1 MTNTDV
7 TTERFHLALVGAP
20 NSGKTSL
27 FNALTGS
34 RQKVA
39 NYAGVTVERKAGAF
53 VTPAG
58 RQVTLLDLPGT
69 YSLRGRSPDEE
80 ITRDVVLG
88 KRPGEA
94 APDLVLCI
102 ADATNLRL
110 TLRLILELKR
120 TGRPL
125 LVVLNM
131 FDIAQRR
138 GVSIDVDAMSAALG
152 VPVITSIAVK
162 KAGVEQLRHRT
173 DEFAANMPTVTAG
186 DGWTPL
192 GLSEMK
198 ALQREADRIIRET
211 VKMPTKPDT
220 LTTRVDAIVLH
231 PVAGLAILALI
242 LFVMFQAVFSWAQ
255 PLMELLSDSFG
266 ALGTLVAQ
274 VLPEGILQSFL
285 QNGLIAGV
293 GSVLVF
299 LPQIIIIFLFI
310 LLLEDF
316 GYMARA
322 AFLMDR
328 IMGGAGLHGRA
339 FIPLLSSFACAIPG
353 IMATRVIDNRRDRLT
368 TILIAPLM
376 TCSARIPVYTLII
389 SAFIPAETVWGWV
402 NLQGLVMFGLY
413 VAGIGSALAVS
424 FVIKF
429 FMWRDYQPAPFMLE
443 LPDYKLPRLKSIAI
457 GVYTR
462 AKMFLQRAG
471 TTILSMMILIWF
483 LASFPQAP
491 AGAEGPA
498 INYSLAAMIGKFL
511 EPFFAPLGF
520 NWQIAVALIP
530 GMAAREVAV
539 GALGTVYAIEG
550 GKEAAD
556 AIGQAL
562 ASKWSLAT
570 ALSFLAW
577 FIFAPQCAST
587 LAVIRR
593 ETGSTKWMVVTF
605 LYMFALA
612 YVASLITY
620 TVAKAAGLG

>member
-1 MTNTDV
+1 M
-7 TTERFHLALVGAP
+7 HLALVGTP

-39 NYAGVTVERKAGAF
+39 NYPGVTVERKEGSF
-53 VTPAG
+53 VTPLG
-58 RQVTLLDLPGT
+58 RQVSLVDLPGT

-88 KRPGEA
+88 RTPGEA
-94 APDLVLCI
+94 VPDLVLCV
-102 ADATNLRL
+102 ADSTNLRL
-110 TLRLILELKR
+110 TIRLVLELKS

-125 LVVLNM
+125 LLVLNM
-131 FDIAQRR
+131 FDIATRR
-138 GVSIDVDAMSAALG
+138 GVTVDVARLSEALG
-152 VPVITSIAVK
+152 VPVVTSIAVRK
-162 KAGVEQLRHRT
+162 GGTADLLRRT
-173 DEFAANMPTVTAG
+173 DEISAQAPIPSQQNLWQPLTVAG
-186 DGWTPL
+186 LRAT
-192 GLSEMK
+192 
-198 ALQREADRIIRET
+198 QRQADRIIAAT
-211 VKMPTKPDT
+211 ISLPTKPDT
-220 LTTRVDAIVLH
+220 WTARVDAVVLH

-242 LFVMFQAVFSWAQ
+242 LFVMFQAVFAWAQ
-255 PLMELLSDSFG
+255 PLMNLLSFAFA
-266 ALGTLVAQ
+266 ALGQLVHDTLPAG
-274 VLPEGILQSFL
+274 LLQSFL
-285 QNGLIAGV
+285 QNGVISGV
-293 GSVLVF
+293 GSVIVF

-389 SAFIPAETVWGWV
+389 SAFIPARQIGGWV

-413 VAGIGSALAVS
+413 AAGIASALGVS

-429 FMWRDYQPAPFMLE
+429 FMLRDYAPAPFMLE
-443 LPDYKLPRLKSIAI
+443 LPDYKMPRAGSVAI
-457 GVYTR
+457 GIYTR
-462 AKMFLQRAG
+462 AKMFLHRAG
-471 TTILSMMILIWF
+471 TTIFSMMVLIWF
-483 LASFPQAP
+483 LASFPLPP
-491 AGAEGPA
+491 AGATDPA
-498 INYSLAAMIGKFL
+498 INYSFAAMIGRAL
-511 EPFFAPLGF
+511 EPLLMPIGF

-539 GALGTVYAIEG
+539 AALGTVYAIEG

-556 AIGQAL
+556 QIGQVL
-562 ASKWSLAT
+562 ATKWSLAT
-570 ALSFLAW
+570 ALSLLAW
-577 FIFAPQCAST
+577 YIFAPQCAST

-593 ETGSTKWMVVTF
+593 ETGSWKWMAITF
-605 LYMFALA
+605 GYMLTLA
-612 YVASLITY
+612 YLASLATY
-620 TVAKAAGLG
+620 NIAYALGAG

>member
-1 MTNTDV
+1 M
-7 TTERFHLALVGAP
+7 EAPLMHLALVGTP

-39 NYAGVTVERKAGAF
+39 NYPGVTVERKEGSF
-53 VTPAG
+53 VTPLG
-58 RQVTLLDLPGT
+58 RQVSLVDLPGT

-80 ITRDVVLG
+80 ITRDMVLG
-88 KRPGEA
+88 RTPGEA
-94 APDLVLCI
+94 VPDLVLCV
-102 ADATNLRL
+102 ADSTNLRL
-110 TLRLILELKR
+110 TIRLVLELKR

-125 LVVLNM
+125 MLVLNM
-131 FDIAQRR
+131 FDIATRR
-138 GVSIDVDAMSAALG
+138 GVTVDVAGLSEALG
-152 VPVITSIAVK
+152 VPVVTSVAVRK
-162 KAGVEQLRHRT
+162 GGTADLLRRT
-173 DEFAANMPTVTAG
+173 DEIAAQAHALTQHRRNL
-186 DGWTPL
+186 WQPL
-192 GLSEMK
+192 TIAQLR
-198 ALQREADRIIRET
+198 ATQREADRIIAAT
-211 VKMPTKPDT
+211 VSLPARPDSWT
-220 LTTRVDAIVLH
+220 ARIDAVVLH

-242 LFVMFQAVFSWAQ
+242 LFVMFQAVFAWAQ
-255 PLMELLSDSFG
+255 PLMELLSSGFG
-266 ALGTLVAQ
+266 SLGQFVHDTLPAG
-274 VLPEGILQSFL
+274 LLQSFL
-285 QNGLIAGV
+285 QNGVISGV
-293 GSVLVF
+293 GSVIVF

-389 SAFIPAETVWGWV
+389 SAFIPARQIWGWV
-402 NLQGLVMFGLY
+402 GLQGLVMFGLY
-413 VAGIGSALAVS
+413 AAGIVSALGVS

-429 FMWRDYQPAPFMLE
+429 FMLRDYAPAPFMLE
-443 LPDYKLPRLKSIAI
+443 LPDYKMPRARSIAI

-462 AKMFLQRAG
+462 ATMFLQRAG
-471 TTILSMMILIWF
+471 TTIFSMMVMIWL
-483 LASFPQAP
+483 LASLPPPP

-498 INYSLAAMIGKFL
+498 IDYSLAAMIGKAL
-511 EPFFAPLGF
+511 EPLLAPVGF

-539 GALGTVYAIEG
+539 AALGTVYAIEG

-556 AIGQAL
+556 QIGQVL
-562 ASKWSLAT
+562 ATKWSLAT
-570 ALSFLAW
+570 ALSLLAW
-577 FIFAPQCAST
+577 YIFAPQCAST

-593 ETGSTKWMVVTF
+593 ETGSWKWMAITF
-605 LYMFALA
+605 GYMLALA
-612 YVASLITY
+612 YAASLATY
-620 TVAKAAGLG
+620 NIAVALGAG

>member
-1 MTNTDV
+1 M
-7 TTERFHLALVGAP
+7 EAPLMHLALVGTP

-39 NYAGVTVERKAGAF
+39 NYPGVTVERKEGSF
-53 VTPAG
+53 VTPLG
-58 RQVTLLDLPGT
+58 RQVSLVDLPGT

-80 ITRDVVLG
+80 ITRDMVLG
-88 KRPGEA
+88 RTPGEA
-94 APDLVLCI
+94 VPDLVLCV
-102 ADATNLRL
+102 ADSTNLRL
-110 TLRLILELKR
+110 TIRLVLELKR

-125 LVVLNM
+125 MLVLNM
-131 FDIAQRR
+131 FDIATRR
-138 GVSIDVDAMSAALG
+138 GVTVDVAGLSDALG
-152 VPVITSIAVK
+152 VPVVTSVAVRK
-162 KAGVEQLRHRT
+162 GGTADLLRRT
-173 DEFAANMPTVTAG
+173 DEIAAQAHALTQHRRNL
-186 DGWTPL
+186 WQPL
-192 GLSEMK
+192 TIAQLR
-198 ALQREADRIIRET
+198 ATQREADRIIAAT
-211 VKMPTKPDT
+211 VSLPARPDSWT
-220 LTTRVDAIVLH
+220 ARIDAVVLH

-242 LFVMFQAVFSWAQ
+242 LFVMFQAVFAWAQ
-255 PLMELLSDSFG
+255 PLMELLSSGFG
-266 ALGTLVAQ
+266 SLGQFVHDTLPA
-274 VLPEGILQSFL
+274 GFLQSFL
-285 QNGLIAGV
+285 QNGVISGV
-293 GSVLVF
+293 GSVIVF

-389 SAFIPAETVWGWV
+389 SAFIPARQIWGWV
-402 NLQGLVMFGLY
+402 GLQGLVMFGLY
-413 VAGIGSALAVS
+413 AAGIVSALGVS

-429 FMWRDYQPAPFMLE
+429 FMLRDYAPAPFMLE
-443 LPDYKLPRLKSIAI
+443 LPDYKMPRARSIAI

-462 AKMFLQRAG
+462 ATMFLQRAG
-471 TTILSMMILIWF
+471 TTIFSMMVMIWL
-483 LASFPQAP
+483 LASLPPPP

-498 INYSLAAMIGKFL
+498 IDYSLAAMIGKAL
-511 EPFFAPLGF
+511 EPLLAPVGF

-539 GALGTVYAIEG
+539 AALGTVYAIEG

-556 AIGQAL
+556 QIGQVL
-562 ASKWSLAT
+562 ATKWSLAT
-570 ALSFLAW
+570 ALSLLAW
-577 FIFAPQCAST
+577 YIFAPQCAST

-593 ETGSTKWMVVTF
+593 ETGSWKWMAITF
-605 LYMFALA
+605 GYMLALA
-612 YVASLITY
+612 YAASLATY
-620 TVAKAAGLG
+620 NIAVALGAG

>member
-1 MTNTDV
+1 M
-7 TTERFHLALVGAP
+7 HLALVGTP

-39 NYAGVTVERKAGAF
+39 NYPGVTVERKEGAF
-53 VTPAG
+53 VTPKG
-58 RQVTLLDLPGT
+58 RQVSLLDLPGT

-88 KRPGEA
+88 RASGEPL
-94 APDLVLCI
+94 PDLVLCV
-102 ADATNLRL
+102 ADSTNLRL
-110 TLRLILELKR
+110 TIRLLLELKS

-125 LVVLNM
+125 ALVLNM
-131 FDIAQRR
+131 FDIATRR
-138 GVSIDVDAMSAALG
+138 GVSVDVARLSEALG
-152 VPVITSIAVK
+152 VPVVTSIAVRK
-162 KAGVEQLRHRT
+162 GGTADLLRLT
-173 DEFAANMPTVTAG
+173 DEILAREDVSERQNL
-186 DGWTPL
+186 WQPL
-192 GLSEMK
+192 SVSELR
-198 ALQREADRIIRET
+198 ATQREADRIIAAT
-211 VKMPTKPDT
+211 VSLPARPDT
-220 LTTRVDAIVLH
+220 WTARIDAVVLH
-231 PVAGLAILALI
+231 PVAGLLILLAI
-242 LFVMFQAVFSWAQ
+242 LFVMFQAVFAWAQ
-255 PLMELLSDSFG
+255 PLMGLLSSAFD
-266 ALGTLVAQ
+266 ALGQLVHETLPAG
-274 VLPEGILQSFL
+274 LLQSFL
-285 QNGLIAGV
+285 QNGVISGV
-293 GSVLVF
+293 GSVIVF

-389 SAFIPAETVWGWV
+389 SAFIPPKLIWGWI

-413 VAGIGSALAVS
+413 AAGIASALGVS

-429 FMWRDYQPAPFMLE
+429 FVWRDYRAAPFMLE
-443 LPDYKLPRLKSIAI
+443 LPDYKMPRLRSIGI
-457 GVYTR
+457 GVYNR

-471 TTILSMMILIWF
+471 TTIFSMMVLIWF
-483 LASFPQAP
+483 LASFPQPP

-498 INYSLAAMIGKFL
+498 INYSLAAMIGKAL
-511 EPFFAPLGF
+511 EPLLAPVGF

-539 GALGTVYAIEG
+539 AALGTVYAIEG
-550 GKEAAD
+550 GKEAAEQ
-556 AIGQAL
+556 IGQVL
-562 ASKWSLAT
+562 VTKWSLAT
-570 ALSFLAW
+570 ALSLLAW
-577 FIFAPQCAST
+577 YIFAPQCAST

-593 ETGSTKWMVVTF
+593 ETGSSKWMVATF
-605 LYMFALA
+605 AYMLALA
-612 YVASLITY
+612 YLASLATFNI
-620 TVAKAAGLG
+620 AAQLGLG

>member
-1 MTNTDV
+1 M
-7 TTERFHLALVGAP
+7 EAPLMHFALVGTP

-39 NYAGVTVERKAGAF
+39 NYPGVTVERKEGSF
-53 VTPAG
+53 VTPLG
-58 RQVTLLDLPGT
+58 RQVSLVDLPGT

-88 KRPGEA
+88 RTPGEA
-94 APDLVLCI
+94 VPDLVLCV

-110 TLRLILELKR
+110 TIRLVLELKS

-125 LVVLNM
+125 LLVLNM
-131 FDIAQRR
+131 FDIATRR
-138 GVSIDVDAMSAALG
+138 GVTVDVARLSEALG
-152 VPVITSIAVK
+152 VPVVTSIAVRK
-162 KAGVEQLRHRT
+162 GGTADLLRRT
-173 DEFAANMPTVTAG
+173 DEISAQAPVPLRQNLWQPLTVAG
-186 DGWTPL
+186 LRAT
-192 GLSEMK
+192 
-198 ALQREADRIIRET
+198 QREADRIIAAT
-211 VKMPTKPDT
+211 ISLPAKPDT
-220 LTTRVDAIVLH
+220 WTARVDAVVLH

-242 LFVMFQAVFSWAQ
+242 LFVMFQAVFAWAQ
-255 PLMELLSDSFG
+255 PLMDLLSSAFA
-266 ALGTLVAQ
+266 ALGQLVHATLPAG
-274 VLPEGILQSFL
+274 LLQSFL
-285 QNGLIAGV
+285 QNGVISGV
-293 GSVLVF
+293 GSVIVF

-389 SAFIPAETVWGWV
+389 SAFIPARQIGGWV

-413 VAGIGSALAVS
+413 AAGIASALGVS

-429 FMWRDYQPAPFMLE
+429 FMLRDYAPAPFMLE
-443 LPDYKLPRLKSIAI
+443 LPDYKMPRAGSIAI
-457 GVYTR
+457 GIYTR

-471 TTILSMMILIWF
+471 TTIFSMMVLIWF
-483 LASFPQAP
+483 LASFPLPP
-491 AGAEGPA
+491 AGVTDPA
-498 INYSLAAMIGKFL
+498 INYSFAAMIGNAL
-511 EPFFAPLGF
+511 EPLLMPIGF

-539 GALGTVYAIEG
+539 AALGTVYAIEG
-550 GKEAAD
+550 GKEAAHQ
-556 AIGQAL
+556 IGQVL
-562 ASKWSLAT
+562 ATKWSLAT
-570 ALSFLAW
+570 ALSLLAW
-577 FIFAPQCAST
+577 YIFAPQCAST

-593 ETGSTKWMVVTF
+593 ETGSWKWMAITF
-605 LYMFALA
+605 AYMLALA
-612 YVASLITY
+612 YVASLATY
-620 TVAKAAGLG
+620 NIAYALGAG

>member
-1 MTNTDV
+1 M
-7 TTERFHLALVGAP
+7 EAPLMHFALVGTP

-39 NYAGVTVERKAGAF
+39 NYPGVTVERKEGSF
-53 VTPAG
+53 VTPLG
-58 RQVTLLDLPGT
+58 RQVSLVDLPGT

-88 KRPGEA
+88 RTPGEA
-94 APDLVLCI
+94 VPDLVLCV

-110 TLRLILELKR
+110 TIRLVLELKS

-125 LVVLNM
+125 LLVLNM
-131 FDIAQRR
+131 FDIATRR
-138 GVSIDVDAMSAALG
+138 GVTVDVARLSEALG
-152 VPVITSIAVK
+152 VPVVTSIAVRK
-162 KAGVEQLRHRT
+162 GGTADLLRRT
-173 DEFAANMPTVTAG
+173 DEISAQAPVPLRQNLWQPLTVAG
-186 DGWTPL
+186 LRAT
-192 GLSEMK
+192 
-198 ALQREADRIIRET
+198 QREADRIIAAT
-211 VKMPTKPDT
+211 ISLPAKPDT
-220 LTTRVDAIVLH
+220 WTARVDAVVLH

-242 LFVMFQAVFSWAQ
+242 LFVMFQAVFAWAQ
-255 PLMELLSDSFG
+255 PLMDLLSSAFA
-266 ALGTLVAQ
+266 ALGQLVHATLPAG
-274 VLPEGILQSFL
+274 LLQSFL
-285 QNGLIAGV
+285 QNGVISGV
-293 GSVLVF
+293 GSVIVF

-389 SAFIPAETVWGWV
+389 SAFIPARQIGGWV

-413 VAGIGSALAVS
+413 AAGIASALGVS

-429 FMWRDYQPAPFMLE
+429 FMLRDYAPAPFMLE
-443 LPDYKLPRLKSIAI
+443 LPDYKMPRAGSIAI
-457 GVYTR
+457 GIYTR

-471 TTILSMMILIWF
+471 TTIFSMMVLIWF
-483 LASFPQAP
+483 LASFPLPP
-491 AGAEGPA
+491 AGVTDPA
-498 INYSLAAMIGKFL
+498 INYSFAAMIGKAL
-511 EPFFAPLGF
+511 EPLLMPIGF

-539 GALGTVYAIEG
+539 AALGTVYAIEG
-550 GKEAAD
+550 GKEAAHQ
-556 AIGQAL
+556 IGQVL
-562 ASKWSLAT
+562 ATKWSLAT
-570 ALSFLAW
+570 ALSLLAW
-577 FIFAPQCAST
+577 YIFAPQCAST

-593 ETGSTKWMVVTF
+593 ETGSWKWMAITF
-605 LYMFALA
+605 AYMLALA
-612 YVASLITY
+612 YAASLATY
-620 TVAKAAGLG
+620 NVAYALGAG

>member
-1 MTNTDV
+1 M
-7 TTERFHLALVGAP
+7 EAPLMHFALVGTP

-39 NYAGVTVERKAGAF
+39 NYPGVTVERKEGSF
-53 VTPAG
+53 VTPLG
-58 RQVTLLDLPGT
+58 RQVSLVDLPGT

-88 KRPGEA
+88 RTPGEA
-94 APDLVLCI
+94 VPDLVLCV

-110 TLRLILELKR
+110 TIRLVLELKS

-125 LVVLNM
+125 LLVLNM
-131 FDIAQRR
+131 FDIATRR
-138 GVSIDVDAMSAALG
+138 GVTVDVARLSEALG
-152 VPVITSIAVK
+152 VPVVTSIAVRK
-162 KAGVEQLRHRT
+162 GGTADLLRRT
-173 DEFAANMPTVTAG
+173 DEISAQAPVPLRKNLWQPLTVAG
-186 DGWTPL
+186 LRAT
-192 GLSEMK
+192 
-198 ALQREADRIIRET
+198 QREADRIIAAT
-211 VKMPTKPDT
+211 ISLPAKPDT
-220 LTTRVDAIVLH
+220 WTARVDAVVLH

-242 LFVMFQAVFSWAQ
+242 LFVMFQAVFAWAQ
-255 PLMELLSDSFG
+255 PLMDLLSSAFA
-266 ALGTLVAQ
+266 ALGQLVHATLPAG
-274 VLPEGILQSFL
+274 LLQSFL
-285 QNGLIAGV
+285 QNGVISGV
-293 GSVLVF
+293 GSVIVF

-389 SAFIPAETVWGWV
+389 SAFIPARQIGGWV

-413 VAGIGSALAVS
+413 AAGIASALGVS

-429 FMWRDYQPAPFMLE
+429 FMLRDYAPAPFMLE
-443 LPDYKLPRLKSIAI
+443 LPDYKMPRAGSIAI
-457 GVYTR
+457 GIYTR

-471 TTILSMMILIWF
+471 TTIFSMMVLIWF
-483 LASFPQAP
+483 LASFPLPP
-491 AGAEGPA
+491 AGVTDPA
-498 INYSLAAMIGKFL
+498 INYSFAAMIGKAL
-511 EPFFAPLGF
+511 EPLLMPIGF

-539 GALGTVYAIEG
+539 AALGTVYAIEG
-550 GKEAAD
+550 GKEAAHQ
-556 AIGQAL
+556 IGQVL
-562 ASKWSLAT
+562 ATKWSLAT
-570 ALSFLAW
+570 ALSLLAW
-577 FIFAPQCAST
+577 YIFAPQCAST

-593 ETGSTKWMVVTF
+593 ETGSWKWMAITF
-605 LYMFALA
+605 AYMLALA
-612 YVASLITY
+612 YVASLATY
-620 TVAKAAGLG
+620 NIAYALGAG

>member
-1 MTNTDV
+1 M
-7 TTERFHLALVGAP
+7 EAPLMHFALVGTP

-39 NYAGVTVERKAGAF
+39 NYPGVTVERKEGSF
-53 VTPAG
+53 VTPLG
-58 RQVTLLDLPGT
+58 RQVSLVDLPGT

-88 KRPGEA
+88 RTPGEA
-94 APDLVLCI
+94 VPDLVLCV

-110 TLRLILELKR
+110 TIRLVLELKS

-125 LVVLNM
+125 LLVLNM
-131 FDIAQRR
+131 FDIATRR
-138 GVSIDVDAMSAALG
+138 GVTVDVARLSEALG
-152 VPVITSIAVK
+152 VPVVTSIAVRK
-162 KAGVEQLRHRT
+162 GGTADLLRRT
-173 DEFAANMPTVTAG
+173 DEISAQAPVPLRKNLWQPLTVAG
-186 DGWTPL
+186 LRAT
-192 GLSEMK
+192 
-198 ALQREADRIIRET
+198 QREADRIIAAT
-211 VKMPTKPDT
+211 ISLPAKPDT
-220 LTTRVDAIVLH
+220 WTARVDAVVLH

-242 LFVMFQAVFSWAQ
+242 LFVMFQAVFAWAQ
-255 PLMELLSDSFG
+255 PLMDLLSSAFA
-266 ALGTLVAQ
+266 ALGQLVHATLPAG
-274 VLPEGILQSFL
+274 LLQSFL
-285 QNGLIAGV
+285 QNGVISGV
-293 GSVLVF
+293 GSVIVF

-389 SAFIPAETVWGWV
+389 SAFIPARQIGGWV

-413 VAGIGSALAVS
+413 AAGIASALGVS

-429 FMWRDYQPAPFMLE
+429 FMLRDYAPAPFMLE
-443 LPDYKLPRLKSIAI
+443 LPDYKMPRAGSIAI
-457 GVYTR
+457 GIYTR

-471 TTILSMMILIWF
+471 TTIFSMMVLIWF
-483 LASFPQAP
+483 LASFPLPP
-491 AGAEGPA
+491 AGVTDPA
-498 INYSLAAMIGKFL
+498 INYSFAAMIGKAL
-511 EPFFAPLGF
+511 EPLLMPIGF

-539 GALGTVYAIEG
+539 AALGTVYAIEG
-550 GKEAAD
+550 GKEAAHQ
-556 AIGQAL
+556 IGQVL
-562 ASKWSLAT
+562 ATKWSLAT
-570 ALSFLAW
+570 ALSLLAW
-577 FIFAPQCAST
+577 YIFAPQCAST

-593 ETGSTKWMVVTF
+593 ETGSWKWMAITF
-605 LYMFALA
+605 AYMLALA
-612 YVASLITY
+612 YVASLATHNIAY
-620 TVAKAAGLG
+620 ALGAG